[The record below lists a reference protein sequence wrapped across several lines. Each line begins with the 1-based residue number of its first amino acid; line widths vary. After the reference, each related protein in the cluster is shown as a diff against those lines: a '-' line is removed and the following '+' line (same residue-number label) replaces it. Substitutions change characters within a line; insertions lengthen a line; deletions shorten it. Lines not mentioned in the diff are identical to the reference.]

1 MANLGVNIDAMPY
14 ASMAPIDHSELRFD
28 GAFAKAASGYK
39 DGWHDDWRS
48 MIQCEEE
55 VLGRCGSVKR
65 CRLLA
70 TDYHALAVQQHSV
83 CSPAPFRDDSRAATT
98 EKTCIL
104 GEKFL
109 MSPQSELTI
118 SNS

>member
-1 MANLGVNIDAMPY
+1 MRRQLSIRVVTVALS
-14 ASMAPIDHSELRFD
+14 SMTMV
-28 GAFAKAASGYK
+28 
-39 DGWHDDWRS
+39 WTTT
-48 MIQCEEE
+48 IQCEEE

>member
-1 MANLGVNIDAMPY
+1 MRRQLSIRVVTVALSSFRV
-14 ASMAPIDHSELRFD
+14 
-28 GAFAKAASGYK
+28 
-39 DGWHDDWRS
+39 
-48 MIQCEEE
+48 EEQE
-55 VLGRCGSVKR
+55 GGVLGSSAKKKFLEDAV
-65 CRLLA
+65 A
-70 TDYHALAVQQHSV
+70 SSAAAVQQHSV